1 MHIRAPLL
9 ELHPDRAS
17 PCFQKRQ
24 ILTDLSMSTGGHLQG
39 QALSK
44 LENSFSP
51 AINLAKFDNFVNASV
66 VGCEYERAP
75 PFMLSLTL

>member
-1 MHIRAPLL
+1 MGSALGPG
-9 ELHPDRAS
+9 RAS
-17 PCFQKRQ
+17 PCFEKRQ
-24 ILTDLSMSTGGHLQG
+24 ILIHLCMSTGGHLQG

-44 LENSFSP
+44 IGNSFSP
-51 AINLAKFDNFVNASV
+51 AISLAKFNNFINASS